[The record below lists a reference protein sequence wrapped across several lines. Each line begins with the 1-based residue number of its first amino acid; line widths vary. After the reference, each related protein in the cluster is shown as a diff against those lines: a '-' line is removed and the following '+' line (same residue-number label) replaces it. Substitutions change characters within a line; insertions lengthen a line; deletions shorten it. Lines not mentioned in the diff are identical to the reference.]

1 MPIREWLANFLR
13 VPPPEGIYIKYVLKP
28 IKYEVRYEDGVVVT
42 EELPDYPWPKGA
54 ELTD

>member
-1 MPIREWLANFLR
+1 MPIREWQANFLR